1 MLSQEASL
9 MLGNIMK
16 RMQNEAE
23 NQYVLTAEK
32 TFGPPYEEWDSKARR

>member
-16 RMQNEAE
+16 GMQNEAE
-23 NQYVLTAEK
+23 NQYIYVLTAE
-32 TFGPPYEEWDSKARR
+32 